1 MTPCHAFA
9 YSLRPV
15 ETFVQGVLNWVGQP
29 AAGQEPFRFEARLY
43 SELFNSLD
51 PSDLGD
57 AWMEDLN
64 PDSETV
70 IKGAYACTQLSTAQ
84 PGDRYDT
91 CLHLQGFRLLAHR
104 PPAFKIS
111 PADCTA
117 EMLCAM
123 SVSSTQPQQG
133 CMQTYHARGFM
144 HLTSLEGA

>member
-64 PDSETV
+64 SDSETI
-70 IKGAYACTQLSTAQ
+70 IKGAYACTQLSKAQ

-91 CLHLQGFRLLAHR
+91 CLHIQ
-104 PPAFKIS
+104 
-111 PADCTA
+111 
-117 EMLCAM
+117 
-123 SVSSTQPQQG
+123 
-133 CMQTYHARGFM
+133 
-144 HLTSLEGA
+144 